1 MGEQLRS
8 AAWYVHGRV
17 QGVGFRY
24 FVARTALSLGL
35 TGWTRNLMDGT
46 VEVQARGALP
56 AVAALET
63 ALRAGPG
70 HARVD
75 RLESFSPS
83 KSLEKAG
90 SFIIEY

>member
-1 MGEQLRS
+1 MGEQPRS

-46 VEVQARGALP
+46 VEVQARGPSP

-63 ALRAGPG
+63 AMRQGPG

-75 RLESFSPS
+75 RLESFPPS

-90 SFIIEY
+90 SFTIEY